1 MHLKKSMSPYPY
13 ITQSN
18 FTRQKVRVYK
28 GLNGWWLLQLTA
40 KILAILCLTVINL
53 LLWLKWK
60 HFHGQFFFTTNRDY
74 NLSILRLTA
83 KILAVLRLTVNPFE
97 TLINGHL
104 EIIASPF
111 IPNCNSFAIK
121 KWKKQKKGKAKLKFI
136 RI

>member
-1 MHLKKSMSPYPY
+1 MHLKKSMSLYPC

-60 HFHGQFFFTTNRDY
+60 HFHGQFFF
-74 NLSILRLTA
+74 
-83 KILAVLRLTVNPFE
+83 LRLTVIKICQFYAVFGRF
-97 TLINGHL
+97 TANGQPLWDPHKWTPWNY
-104 EIIASPF
+104 ASPF